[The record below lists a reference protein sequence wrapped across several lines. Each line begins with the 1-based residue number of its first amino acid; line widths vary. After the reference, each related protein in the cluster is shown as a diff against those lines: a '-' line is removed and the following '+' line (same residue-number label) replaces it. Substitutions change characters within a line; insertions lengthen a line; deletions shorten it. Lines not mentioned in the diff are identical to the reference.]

1 MLGVFQGLHV
11 LLFSFSPVPPPLA
24 RRQALRGERVT
35 AKVGHGPRIPRQWAI
50 LGSPLLPAEMD
61 DRKHCLSHAMAFLR
75 SMGPV
80 VGSEEGLGADEA
92 TGGKARFTS
101 GYSSR
106 IFIDKG
112 TPDWALI
119 VTIL

>member
-1 MLGVFQGLHV
+1 
-11 LLFSFSPVPPPLA
+11 
-24 RRQALRGERVT
+24 
-35 AKVGHGPRIPRQWAI
+35 
-50 LGSPLLPAEMD
+50 
-61 DRKHCLSHAMAFLR
+61 
-75 SMGPV
+75 MGPTA
-80 VGSEEGLGADEA
+80 GSDERLGAEEA

-119 VTIL
+119 ATIL

>member
-1 MLGVFQGLHV
+1 MARVFRANAQ
-11 LLFSFSPVPPPLA
+11 SRA
-24 RRQALRGERVT
+24 RLSSRLRWGIGST
-35 AKVGHGPRIPRQWAI
+35 AW
-50 LGSPLLPAEMD
+50 
-61 DRKHCLSHAMAFLR
+61 AMAFLR
-75 SMGPV
+75 FMGPV
-80 VGSEEGLGADEA
+80 AGSDVGLGADEA

-112 TPDWALI
+112 APDWALI